1 MSEPARPA
9 PLPGDASGL
18 PADPFELLRGWLA
31 EAADQGMRDPA
42 AMTLAT
48 AGADGR
54 PSARSVLMRG
64 FDERGLCF
72 HTNRG
77 SLKGRQ
83 LAENPRAQL
92 LFFWRELGRQVLVH
106 GDVSQLSDE
115 ESDAYFATRPRGA
128 RLAAWA
134 SDQGSV
140 LRSRQELLDGW
151 AKADARFP
159 GDDVPRPD
167 HWGGYRLTPNAI
179 EFWQGHELRLHDRY
193 VYVRDAS
200 EPSGWRI
207 DRLAP

>member
-1 MSEPARPA
+1 
-9 PLPGDASGL
+9 
-18 PADPFELLRGWLA
+18 
-31 EAADQGMRDPA
+31 MRDPA

-106 GDVSQLSDE
+106 GEVSQLSDE
-115 ESDAYFATRPRGA
+115 ESDAYFAARPRGSQ
-128 RLAAWA
+128 LAAWA
-134 SDQGSV
+134 SSRA
-140 LRSRQELLDGW
+140 RSSPAARRLLDGC
-151 AKADARFP
+151 AEAEVRYRERRRP
-159 GDDVPRPD
+159 PPRY
-167 HWGGYRLTPNAI
+167 WGGYRVTPNEI
-179 EFWQGHELRLHDRY
+179 EFWQGRDDRLHDRY
-193 VYVRDAS
+193 VYVRESS